1 MRKKEDKYDF
11 RAFGLAIKE
20 ARMKQG
26 LTREQVGTMIE
37 IDPRYL
43 TNIENK
49 GQHPS
54 LQVFYDLVSLLNISV
69 DEFFLPA
76 SDLDKST
83 RRRQLEK
90 QLDNLSDKDLVI
102 MESVANGIIK
112 SKEVAEECK
121 CQIKQ
126 CIEK

>member
-1 MRKKEDKYDF
+1 MRKKEDKYDV
-11 RAFGLAIKE
+11 RAFGHAIKE

-69 DEFFLPA
+69 DEFFLPV

-102 MESVANGIIK
+102 MESVADGIIK
-112 SKEVAEECK
+112 SKEVEGN
-121 CQIKQ
+121 
-126 CIEK
+126 

>member
-20 ARMKQG
+20 ACKKQG
-26 LTREQVGTMIE
+26 LTREQVGAMIE

-54 LQVFYDLVSLLNISV
+54 LQVLYDLVSLLNVSV
-69 DEFFLPA
+69 DEFFLS
-76 SDLDKST
+76 SDSLVKSS
-83 RRRQLEK
+83 RRRQLESK
-90 QLDNLSDKDLVI
+90 IDNFTDADLVI
-102 MESVANGIIK
+102 MESVADGIVK
-112 SKEVAEECK
+112 YKEMEDK
-121 CQIKQ
+121 
-126 CIEK
+126 

>member
-20 ARMKQG
+20 ARMKQA
-26 LTREQVGTMIE
+26 LTREQVGAMIE

-54 LQVFYDLVSLLNISV
+54 LQVFYDLVQLLNVSA
-69 DEFFLPA
+69 DAFFLPA
-76 SDLDKST
+76 SDLVKST
-83 RRRQLEK
+83 RRMQLER

-102 MESVANGIIK
+102 MESVADGILK
-112 SKEVAEECK
+112 SKKVED
-121 CQIKQ
+121 
-126 CIEK
+126 

>member
-20 ARMKQG
+20 ARMKQA
-26 LTREQVGTMIE
+26 LTREQVGAMIE

-54 LQVFYDLVSLLNISV
+54 LQVLYDLVHLLNISA

-76 SDLDKST
+76 SDLVKST
-83 RRRQLEK
+83 RRRQLEE
-90 QLDNLSDKDLVI
+90 QLDTMSEKDLI
-102 MESVANGIIK
+102 IIESVADGIIK
-112 SKEVAEECK
+112 SKEV
-121 CQIKQ
+121 
-126 CIEK
+126 EKK